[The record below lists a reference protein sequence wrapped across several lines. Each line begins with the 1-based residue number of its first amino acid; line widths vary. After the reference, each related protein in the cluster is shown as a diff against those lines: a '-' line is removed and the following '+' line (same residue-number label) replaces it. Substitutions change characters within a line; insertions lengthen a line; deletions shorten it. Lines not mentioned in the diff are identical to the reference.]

1 MKTQLIE
8 LNVSYAVDGG
18 SGLCSLPQTAAHTQF
33 DDCWQLH
40 YTPWLAGSVR
50 GVSHAPEGLVCRAAA
65 QATTRYNQSHNSIL
79 TRARRHLST
88 A

>member
-8 LNVSYAVDGG
+8 LNVSYAR
-18 SGLCSLPQTAAHTQF
+18 SALLSRQTEQPPTRSS

>member
-8 LNVSYAVDGG
+8 LNMFPTPLAA
-18 SGLCSLPQTAAHTQF
+18 LLPQTAAHTQF